1 MTIYDVLDK
10 LDKDLADCDEALKC
24 SRRSKTVIHL
34 VKVIE
39 RKKMLNKIKSYILAN
54 H

>member
-1 MTIYDVLDK
+1 MTVYDVLDK
-10 LDKDLADCDEALKC
+10 LDKDLADCDETIKR

-34 VKVIE
+34 VRATE
-39 RKKMLNKIKSYILAN
+39 RKKVLNKLKSYILTN